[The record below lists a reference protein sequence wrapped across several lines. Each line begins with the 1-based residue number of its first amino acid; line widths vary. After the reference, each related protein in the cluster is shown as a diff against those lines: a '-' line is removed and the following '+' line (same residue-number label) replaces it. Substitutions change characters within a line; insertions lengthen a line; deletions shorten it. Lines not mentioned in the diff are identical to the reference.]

1 MDVALGRHYQL
12 ESLAT
17 GRVFDDLD
25 FYCSDPE
32 SPDPES
38 PDAGVPCLLR
48 SRYSTEQ
55 LGDTGPEAGIFR
67 WASWLPVQRLLDGS
81 SAPVTYHSRGLG
93 EALELTNLFVTF
105 SGFWP
110 ERGVTMTTGTFK
122 ECEAFAVA
130 GRLPADNKR
139 VLVVASAGN
148 TARAFL
154 HVAALHDIPLLVV
167 VPESSLPALTMSVPK
182 GTRTTVVAVAGG
194 ADYRDAIEVAA
205 RIAAEPGFIAEGG
218 AKNVAR
224 RDGMGT
230 TVLSAASTIGRI
242 PEYYFQ
248 AIGSGTGAIAA
259 WEANMRL
266 AADGRFGTQTARLM
280 LAQNRPFVPIVEAWR
295 NRRRL
300 IKNPPEWMA
309 RRRAKRLIAPVLS
322 NRKPPY
328 EVRGGLYDALHATGG
343 ECFAV
348 TNEEAR
354 RAAALFR
361 RTEGIDIDPAAA
373 VAVAALIQAVS
384 RNRVAA
390 DSLVQLNITGGGHES
405 RSSEL
410 GLKPVEADVVIDR
423 RVHDPVGLL
432 KAGPLRNMV

>member
-1 MDVALGRHYQL
+1 MNVALGRHYQL

-17 GRVFDDLD
+17 GRVFDDVD

-32 SPDPES
+32 SIES
-38 PDAGVPCLLR
+38 DQPYLLR
-48 SRYSTEQ
+48 ARYAAKQ
-55 LGDTGPEAGIFR
+55 LVDTGPGDGIFR
-67 WASWLPVQRLLDGS
+67 WASWLPVRRLLEGS
-81 SAPVTYHSRGLG
+81 CAPVTYHSSALG

-105 SGFWP
+105 SGYWP
-110 ERGVTMTTGTFK
+110 ERGATMTTGTFK
-122 ECEAFAVA
+122 ECEAFAVG
-130 GRLPADNKR
+130 GRFPAESNR

-154 HVAALHDIPLLVV
+154 HVAALHDMPLLVV
-167 VPESSLPALTMSVPK
+167 VPESSVPELGMSIPK
-182 GTRTTVVAVAGG
+182 GRRTTIVAVGGG
-194 ADYRDAIEVAA
+194 ADYRDAIE
-205 RIAAEPGFIAEGG
+205 IAAKISAAPGFVSEGG

-230 TVLSAASTIGRI
+230 TVLSAVSMIGRI

-259 WEANMRL
+259 WEANIRL
-266 AADGRFGTQTARLM
+266 VADGRFGAHTARLM
-280 LAQNRPFVPIVEAWR
+280 LAQNRPFIPIVEAWR

-300 IKNPPEWMA
+300 IKNPPVWMA
-309 RRRAKRLIAPVLS
+309 RRRTRRLIAPVLS

-354 RAAALFR
+354 RAAALFKE
-361 RTEGIDIDPAAA
+361 TEGVDIDPAAA
-373 VAVAALIQAVS
+373 VAVGALIQAVR

-390 DSLVQLNITGGGHES
+390 DSLVQLNVTGGGHEG
-405 RSSEL
+405 RL
-410 GLKPVEADVVIDR
+410 DKLDIQPIVPDLVIDR
-423 RVHDPVGLL
+423 RVADPVAML
-432 KAGPLRNMV
+432 KNRP